1 MSAMNK
7 LLLLFFL
14 GITGTVFCQVPPYY
28 DPVDLG
34 LTGMALRDELG
45 DHVTSTHTDPT
56 SYSEVWEVLKLSDL
70 DPENA
75 SNVLLMYGYND
86 DDGSV
91 INDRTRDKDANGGS
105 PGEWNRE
112 HVFPKSLAEPEL
124 GTSGAG
130 ADPHNLRASD
140 VQMNGDR
147 GNRPFADA
155 TGNAGTVGS
164 YWYPGDEWK
173 GDAARIIMYM
183 YIRYEV
189 RCKPVSV
196 AIGSTNAIDPQMVN
210 ILLEWNAEDPV
221 SDHEDDRNNA
231 IYSTIGNRNPFI
243 DNPYFATLI
252 WGGTVAEDRWGN
264 LSLTT
269 SYQAP
274 QFSVYPNPVENDLL
288 FIAGPLASAHIQLIS
303 LDGQVIQLHTSSAS
317 LNTIAL
323 EVGHLPKGLYI
334 LHIQQGYAI
343 ETRKICLQ

>member
-1 MSAMNK
+1 MNK

-14 GITGTVFCQVPPYY
+14 VITGTVFCQVPPYY

-147 GNRPFADA
+147 GNKQYADA

-183 YIRYEV
+183 YIRYEN
-189 RCKPVSV
+189 RCKPNAV
-196 AIGSTNAIDPQMVN
+196 AIGSTNAVDPQMVN

-221 SDHEDDRNNA
+221 SEHEDDRNNA
-231 IYSTIGNRNPFI
+231 IYSAIGNRNPFI

-264 LSLTT
+264 LSLSTT
-269 SYQAP
+269 LGSTS
-274 QFSVYPNPVENDLL
+274 FMLYPNPVENGLL
-288 FIAGPLASAHIQLIS
+288 HITGLKENSELYLQTI
-303 LDGQVIQLHTSSAS
+303 DGQQVSIIQRQW
-317 LNTIAL
+317 LNNQLQLNVT
-323 EVGHLPKGLYI
+323 HLPNGIYLLI
-334 LHIQQGYAI
+334 VQNDAAI
-343 ETRKICLQ
+343 ETRKVIIQ

>member
-1 MSAMNK
+1 MKK
-7 LLLLFFL
+7 LLFLFFL
-14 GITGTVFCQVPPYY
+14 GIVGPVFGQIPAYY

-34 LTGMALRDELG
+34 LTGLALRDELG
-45 DHVTSTHTDPT
+45 DHVTATHTDPT
-56 SYSEVWEVLKLSDL
+56 SYSEVWDVLKLADL
-70 DPENA
+70 DPTNA

-112 HVFPKSLAEPEL
+112 HVFPKSLGSPDL
-124 GTSGAG
+124 GTSGPG
-130 ADPHNLRASD
+130 SDPHNLRASD

-147 GNRPFADA
+147 GNRQYADA

-183 YIRYEV
+183 YIRYES
-189 RCKPVSV
+189 RCKPNAV

-221 SDHEDDRNNA
+221 SEHEDDRNNA
-231 IYSTIGNRNPFI
+231 IYTAIGNRNPFI

-252 WGGTVAEDRWGN
+252 WGGTAAEDRWGN
-264 LSLTT
+264 LSLTAT
-269 SYQAP
+269 VSNLN
-274 QFSVYPNPVENDLL
+274 FTIYPNPVENGPI
-288 FIAGPLASAHIQLIS
+288 FIAGLTAETTVQVFS
-303 LDGQVIQLHTSSAS
+303 LDGQLILHKTQSSESTLLS
-317 LNTIAL
+317 LQ
-323 EVGHLPKGLYI
+323 VRDLPKGIYLLRI
-334 LHIQQGYAI
+334 RSGNAV